1 MSFRHV
7 LASQEL
13 QQIKYMLYVR
23 QMAEKFLRTLL
34 LMFIASCYLIYNGC
48 RDTTTEKEFGIVIQM
63 TL

>member
-34 LMFIASCYLIYNGC
+34 MFIASCYLIYNGC
-48 RDTTTEKEFGIVIQM
+48 RDTATEREFSIVIQM